1 MPLASVVQ
9 YYASN
14 TQAAVDKFKD
24 VMVAAGWTLHDDRT
38 GASSY
43 GYVLTS
49 NGESGNEMTCYAYIL
64 KYTTAQN
71 IAFYV
76 YTYWDN
82 STHVGNCALGY
93 YPYMSQGATT
103 PFYINCSAT
112 KDSVLIDTYVSS
124 THYTTLLCLATPL
137 LDTVGELQSG
147 VSAGSNVVLTLGAG
161 QADAFEVGKIYQIID
176 GVSRQLATV
185 SAVNSG
191 SDQIT
196 VSSLTYSYASGAR
209 IGNRPHKWT
218 IYGTRNSFGYLYRV
232 GTSGTSTETTQ
243 CQVGESFFSYG
254 YIAPDQRASQ
264 KYPMF
269 PLIFYDY
276 SSDGVAGVQN
286 LTQYTTWL
294 RCYIN
299 SSKELVLSVG
309 DRSSGTSSGSNTS
322 STLNDTTKS
331 WSVNAYQDKVLVIH
345 GGTGAGQY
353 RRISNNSTNSLS
365 ISENW
370 LTIPDATSG
379 YTVCDEGWLYLYS
392 NNNYNQSGAMRVI

>member
-1 MPLASVVQ
+1 MSLASVVQ

-49 NGESGNEMTCYAYIL
+49 NGESGNEMTCYAYIM
-64 KYTTAQN
+64 KYTTTEN
-71 IAFYV
+71 IAIYV
-76 YTYWDN
+76 YTYWNN
-82 STHVGNCALGY
+82 STHVGNCALGNY
-93 YPYMSQGATT
+93 NYFCNGSAS

-112 KDSVLIDTYVSS
+112 KDSVTVDTYVSAM
-124 THYTTLLCLATPL
+124 HYTGLLCLSTSL
-137 LDTVGELQSG
+137 IDTVGELQSG
-147 VSAGSNVVLTLGAG
+147 VSSGSNVVLTLGAG
-161 QADAFEVGKIYQIID
+161 QASAFEVGKIYQIID
-176 GVSRQLATV
+176 GVSRQAATV

-196 VSSLTYSYASGAR
+196 VSSLSYSYASGAR
-209 IGNRPHKWT
+209 IGNRPHKWS
-218 IYGTRNSFGYLYRV
+218 IYATKNSFVYLYRLNTA
-232 GTSGTSTETTQ
+232 GTGADNTQLSVNESIFNYST
-243 CQVGESFFSYG
+243 
-254 YIAPDQRASQ
+254 IAPDQRASQ

-286 LTQYTTWL
+286 INQYTTWL

-370 LTIPDATSG
+370 VTIPDATSG

-392 NNNYNQSGAMRVI
+392 NNSYSQSGAMRII